1 VAERLERATKPGNA
15 GGAKEPQFK
24 DDDQR
29 RKSPEIGMSLT
40 TPESVWNLQQSLQAK
55 AKANPKLRFYS
66 LYDKIYRRD
75 VLAFAY
81 QRCRANGG
89 SAGADGQTFEQI
101 ESAGLGAWLD
111 GLTEEL
117 QSKTYKPQAVR
128 RVYIP
133 KADGKQRPLGI
144 PTLRDRV
151 VQMACVIVLE
161 PIFEADLPDEQYAY
175 RRQRSAH
182 DAIDAVH
189 KLVNRGHRHVVDADL
204 SGYFDTIPHHELMR
218 SVARRVSDGAVLRL
232 IRLWLEMPV
241 EETDERGG
249 KRRTTVNKDSGRGT
263 PQGAPLSPL
272 LANLYM
278 RRFILGWKQQG
289 WEKRL
294 GAHIVNYADD
304 FVILCRGS
312 AQVAREGMQKI
323 MTTLKLT
330 VNEKKTKT
338 CQLPQ
343 ESFDFLGY
351 TIGRCYSTRTGRAY
365 LGTRPAKKRILR
377 ICADVSEQTQR
388 STLGQQTE
396 EKVAD
401 LNRKLRGWA
410 NYFCLGSVS
419 KAYRAV
425 DSHTRH
431 RLRQWLCGKHKKA
444 GHGAGAFPDEYLYE
458 KLGLLRLETLTANLP
473 WAKT

>member
-1 VAERLERATKPGNA
+1 
-15 GGAKEPQFK
+15 
-24 DDDQR
+24 
-29 RKSPEIGMSLT
+29 
-40 TPESVWNLQQSLQAK
+40 
-55 AKANPKLRFYS
+55 
-66 LYDKIYRRD
+66 
-75 VLAFAY
+75 VLAHAW

-89 SAGADGQTFEQI
+89 SAGVDGQTFEQI
-101 ESAGLGAWLD
+101 EAQGLGTWLD
-111 GLTEEL
+111 ELTEQL
-117 QSKTYKPQAVR
+117 KSKTYQPQAVR

-151 VQMACVIVLE
+151 VQMALVIVLG
-161 PIFEADLPDEQYAY
+161 PIFEADWPDEQYAY
-175 RRQRSAH
+175 REQRSAH
-182 DAIDAVH
+182 DAIRAVH
-189 KLVNRGHRHVVDADL
+189 GLVNRGHRQVVDADL
-204 SGYFDTIPHHELMR
+204 SGYFDTIPHHELMK

-232 IRLWLEMPV
+232 IQQWLEMPV
-241 EETDERGG
+241 EETDGRG
-249 KRRTTVNKDSGRGT
+249 RRHRTTVNKDRGRGT
-263 PQGAPLSPL
+263 PQGAPISPL

-289 WEKRL
+289 WERRL

-312 AQVAREGMQKI
+312 APVAQERMQKI
-323 MTTLKLT
+323 MTGLKLT

-338 CQLPQ
+338 CQLP
-343 ESFDFLGY
+343 EGSFDFLGY

-365 LGTRPAKKRILR
+365 LGTRPAKKRIQR

-388 STLGQQTE
+388 ATLGQRTE
-396 EKVAD
+396 ELVAE
-401 LNRKLRGWA
+401 LNQKLRGWA
-410 NYFCLGSVS
+410 NYFCLGPVS

-431 RLRQWLCGKHKKA
+431 RLRQWLCRKHKKA
-444 GHGAGAFPDEYLYE
+444 GRGTGAYPDEYLYAQ
-458 KLGLLRLETLTANLP
+458 LGLIRLEKLTANLP

>member
-1 VAERLERATKPGNA
+1 
-15 GGAKEPQFK
+15 
-24 DDDQR
+24 
-29 RKSPEIGMSLT
+29 MSLI

-55 AKANPKLRFYS
+55 AKANPTLRFYS

-75 VLAFAY
+75 VLAHAW

-89 SAGADGQTFEQI
+89 SAGVDGQTFEKI
-101 ESAGLGAWLD
+101 EAQGLGAWLD
-111 GLTEEL
+111 EVTEQL
-117 QSKTYKPQAVR
+117 KSKTYQPQAVR

-144 PTLRDRV
+144 ATIRDRV
-151 VQMACVIVLE
+151 VQMAAVIVLG

-175 RRQRSAH
+175 RPRRRAH
-182 DAIDAVH
+182 DAIRAVH
-189 KLVNRGHRHVVDADL
+189 GLVNRGYRQVVEGDL
-204 SGYFDTIPHHELMR
+204 SGYYDTIPHHELMKC
-218 SVARRVSDGAVLRL
+218 VARRISDGAVLRL
-232 IRLWLEMPV
+232 IQQWLEMPV
-241 EETDERGG
+241 EETDSQGR
-249 KRRTTVNKDSGRGT
+249 RHRTTDNKDSGRGT
-263 PQGAPLSPL
+263 PQGSPISPL

-289 WEKRL
+289 WEERL
-294 GAHIVNYADD
+294 DAHIVNYADD

-312 AQVAREGMQKI
+312 AQAAGSPMRKI

-338 CQLPQ
+338 CQLPE

-365 LGTRPAKKRILR
+365 LGTRPAKQRVQR
-377 ICADVSEQTQR
+377 ICAEVSAQTER
-388 STLGQQTE
+388 STLGATATE
-396 EKVAD
+396 MVEG

-410 NYFCLGSVS
+410 NYFSLGPVS

-425 DSHTRH
+425 DSHARH
-431 RLRQWLCGKHKKA
+431 RLRQWLCRKHKKA
-444 GHGAGAFPDEYLYE
+444 GRGTGAYSDEYLYE
-458 KLGLLRLETLTANLP
+458 QLGLIRLEKLTANLP
-473 WAKT
+473 WA

>member
-1 VAERLERATKPGNA
+1 
-15 GGAKEPQFK
+15 
-24 DDDQR
+24 
-29 RKSPEIGMSLT
+29 MSLT
-40 TPESVWNLQQSLQAK
+40 TPESVWNLQQSLEAK
-55 AKANPKLRFYS
+55 AKANPTLRFYS

-75 VLAFAY
+75 VLAHAW

-101 ESAGLGAWLD
+101 EAQGLGAWQD
-111 GLTEEL
+111 ELTEQL
-117 QSKTYKPQAVR
+117 KSKTYQPQAVR

-144 PTLRDRV
+144 PTIRDRV
-151 VQMACVIVLE
+151 VQMAGVIVLG
-161 PIFEADLPDEQYAY
+161 PLFEADLPDEQYAY
-175 RRQRSAH
+175 RAQRSAH
-182 DAIDAVH
+182 DAIRAVH
-189 KLVNRGHRHVVDADL
+189 GLVNRGHRQVVDADL
-204 SGYFDTIPHHELMR
+204 SGYFDTIPHHELMK

-232 IRLWLEMPV
+232 IQQWLEMPV
-241 EETDERGG
+241 EETDGRGRR
-249 KRRTTVNKDSGRGT
+249 RRTTVNKDSGRGT
-263 PQGAPLSPL
+263 PQGAPISPL
-272 LANLYM
+272 LANLYR

-312 AQVAREGMQKI
+312 AQAARERMQKI
-323 MTTLKLT
+323 MTVLKLT
-330 VNEKKTKT
+330 VNERKTKT
-338 CQLPQ
+338 CQLPE

-365 LGTRPAKKRILR
+365 LGTRPAKKRIQR
-377 ICADVSEQTQR
+377 ICAVVSEQTQR

-396 EKVAD
+396 EMVAE

-410 NYFCLGSVS
+410 NYFCLGPVS
-419 KAYRAV
+419 KAYRSV
-425 DSHTRH
+425 DSHTRQ
-431 RLRQWLCGKHKKA
+431 RLRQWLCRKHKKA
-444 GHGAGAFPDEYLYE
+444 GRGTGAYPDEYLYAQ
-458 KLGLLRLETLTANLP
+458 LGLIRLEKLTANLP